1 MKLWVKTCVI
11 IGLLLSGT
19 VSADEGI
26 EVVGKAEVKAQPDQF
41 SLTISI
47 KERGIAASKV
57 KQIVDKKSEQVVNMF
72 IKQGVSKSHID
83 SSMLR
88 MYPIYEKPEVTIDNA
103 ELERRVNGNNQVNLP
118 LKKHEQKV
126 QRIRLFDV
134 ARTISVKLNSLEQYD
149 SVLEHLVKIGVS
161 NISPIQLGFSDPDA
175 LYQRALQ
182 NAIDNAKSKASN
194 IAKQL
199 GVSVGKVISIK
210 ETGYHAPSVYRM
222 AAMESKAGFNSQA
235 TERAISAQ
243 VVTTFQ
249 IIL

>member
-1 MKLWVKTCVI
+1 MKLLRKTCVI
-11 IGLLLSGT
+11 ISIVLSSA

-26 EVVGKAEVKAQPDQF
+26 DVIGKAEVKAQPDQF

-47 KERGIAASKV
+47 KERGLAASKV

-72 IKQGVSKSHID
+72 IKQGVSESHID

-88 MYPIYEKPEVTIDNA
+88 MYPIYEKPEVMIENA
-103 ELERRVNGNNQVNLP
+103 ELEHRVNNNNKVKLP
-118 LKKHEQKV
+118 LHKQEQKV
-126 QRIRLFDV
+126 QKIRLFDV

-175 LYQRALQ
+175 LYQRALLH
-182 NAIDNAKSKASN
+182 AIDNAKDKAGN

-222 AAMESKAGFNSQA
+222 AAMESKAGFSSQA
-235 TERAISAQ
+235 TDRSISAQ
-243 VVTTFQ
+243 VAITFQ